1 MASANDNVDN
11 HMVEMLQ
18 WLETRVSTMETKIEV
33 MNQASPHGFG
43 VSGVESSWRRQD
55 GESRFERGGNYVKNL
70 ILEFTTFDGSVDSE
84 E

>member
-1 MASANDNVDN
+1 MASANDSVEN
-11 HMVEMLQ
+11 HMVEILQ

-43 VSGVESSWRRQD
+43 VSGAESSWRRQD

-70 ILEFTTFDGSVDSE
+70 RLESPTFDGSIDLE